1 MISIFNFSI
10 NLLIVV
16 CLFIYFIFTTIDFNL
31 KNIEYFLI
39 LIIVINLF
47 NKIYIWSN
55 FRVFIKKDLNKI
67 FKKILF
73 NDSFAKLSIV
83 ILSTVIPI
91 YMLMQKDI
99 LVIDILIEK
108 ASFLLVSF
116 FALIGFYLEFYIK
129 EAQKLHLI
137 CQILLGTCL
146 LLYKVWLFYLVAL

>member
-16 CLFIYFIFTTIDFNL
+16 CLFIYFIFTTIDFNP

-39 LIIVINLF
+39 LIIVINSF

-67 FKKILF
+67 FKDILF
-73 NDSFAKLSIV
+73 NDSFAKLSII

-99 LVIDILIEK
+99 LVVDILIEK
-108 ASFLLVSF
+108 ASFLLVSI
-116 FALIGFYLEFYIK
+116 FALIGFYLEFYILEVTK
-129 EAQKLHLI
+129 I
-137 CQILLGTCL
+137 DD
-146 LLYKVWLFYLVAL
+146 

>member
-16 CLFIYFIFTTIDFNL
+16 CLFIYFIFITIDYNL

-39 LIIVINLF
+39 LIIIINSF

-67 FKKILF
+67 FTDILF
-73 NDSFAKLSIV
+73 NVSFAKLSII

-99 LVIDILIEK
+99 LVVDILIEK
-108 ASFLLVSF
+108 ASFLLVSI
-116 FALIGFYLEFYIK
+116 FALIGFYLEFYILEVTK
-129 EAQKLHLI
+129 I
-137 CQILLGTCL
+137 DD
-146 LLYKVWLFYLVAL
+146 

>member
-10 NLLIVV
+10 NLLIIV

-39 LIIVINLF
+39 LIIVINSF

-67 FKKILF
+67 FTDILF
-73 NDSFAKLSIV
+73 NDLFVKLSIV
-83 ILSTVIPI
+83 ILSTLIPI

-99 LVIDILIEK
+99 LVVDILIEK
-108 ASFLLVSF
+108 ASFLLVSI
-116 FALIGFYLEFYIK
+116 FALIGFYLEFYILEVTK
-129 EAQKLHLI
+129 I
-137 CQILLGTCL
+137 DD
-146 LLYKVWLFYLVAL
+146 

>member
-1 MISIFNFSI
+1 MISILNFSI
-10 NLLIVV
+10 NLLIIV

-39 LIIVINLF
+39 LIIVINSF

-67 FKKILF
+67 FKDILF
-73 NDSFAKLSIV
+73 NDSFAKLSII

-99 LVIDILIEK
+99 LVVDILIEK
-108 ASFLLVSF
+108 ASFLLVSI
-116 FALIGFYLEFYIK
+116 FALIGFYLEFYILEVTK
-129 EAQKLHLI
+129 I
-137 CQILLGTCL
+137 DD
-146 LLYKVWLFYLVAL
+146 

>member
-39 LIIVINLF
+39 LIIVINSF
-47 NKIYIWSN
+47 NKIYIWSS
-55 FRVFIKKDLNKI
+55 FKVFIKKDLNKI
-67 FKKILF
+67 FTDILF
-73 NDSFAKLSIV
+73 NDSFVKLSII

-99 LVIDILIEK
+99 LVVDILIEK
-108 ASFLLVSF
+108 ASFLLVSI
-116 FALIGFYLEFYIK
+116 FALIGFYLEFYILEVTK
-129 EAQKLHLI
+129 I
-137 CQILLGTCL
+137 DD
-146 LLYKVWLFYLVAL
+146 

>member
-16 CLFIYFIFTTIDFNL
+16 CLFIYFIFTTIGFNL
-31 KNIEYFLI
+31 ENIEYFLI
-39 LIIVINLF
+39 LIIVINSF

-67 FKKILF
+67 FKDILF
-73 NDSFAKLSIV
+73 NVSFAKVCII

-99 LVIDILIEK
+99 LVVDILIEK
-108 ASFLLVSF
+108 ASFLLVSI
-116 FALIGFYLEFYIK
+116 FALIGFYLEFYIL
-129 EAQKLHLI
+129 EV
-137 CQILLGTCL
+137 T
-146 LLYKVWLFYLVAL
+146 KVDD

>member
-16 CLFIYFIFTTIDFNL
+16 CLFTYFIFTTIDFNL

-39 LIIVINLF
+39 PIIVINSF

-67 FKKILF
+67 FKDIIF
-73 NDSFAKLSIV
+73 NDSFAKLSII
-83 ILSTVIPI
+83 ILSTIIPI

-99 LVIDILIEK
+99 LVVDILVEK

-116 FALIGFYLEFYIK
+116 FALIGFYLEFYILEVTK
-129 EAQKLHLI
+129 I
-137 CQILLGTCL
+137 DD
-146 LLYKVWLFYLVAL
+146 

>member
-39 LIIVINLF
+39 VLIVINSF

-67 FKKILF
+67 FKDILF
-73 NDSFAKLSIV
+73 NDLFAKLSII

-99 LVIDILIEK
+99 LVVDILIEK
-108 ASFLLVSF
+108 ASFLLVSI
-116 FALIGFYLEFYIK
+116 FALIGFYLEFYIL
-129 EAQKLHLI
+129 EVTKLDD
-137 CQILLGTCL
+137 
-146 LLYKVWLFYLVAL
+146 

>member
-10 NLLIVV
+10 NLLIIV

-39 LIIVINLF
+39 LVIVINSF

-67 FKKILF
+67 FKDILF
-73 NDSFAKLSIV
+73 NDSFAKLSII

-91 YMLMQKDI
+91 YMLMQKDL
-99 LVIDILIEK
+99 LVVDILIEK
-108 ASFLLVSF
+108 ASFLLVSI
-116 FALIGFYLEFYIK
+116 FALIGFYLEFYILEVTK
-129 EAQKLHLI
+129 I
-137 CQILLGTCL
+137 DD
-146 LLYKVWLFYLVAL
+146 

>member
-1 MISIFNFSI
+1 MISVFNFSI

-16 CLFIYFIFTTIDFNL
+16 CLFINFIFTTIDFNL

-39 LIIVINLF
+39 LIIVINSF

-55 FRVFIKKDLNKI
+55 FTVFIKKDLNKI
-67 FKKILF
+67 FKDILF
-73 NDSFAKLSIV
+73 NDSFAKLSII

-108 ASFLLVSF
+108 VSFLLVSI
-116 FALIGFYLEFYIK
+116 FALIGFYLEFYILEVTK
-129 EAQKLHLI
+129 I
-137 CQILLGTCL
+137 DD
-146 LLYKVWLFYLVAL
+146 

>member
-31 KNIEYFLI
+31 GNIEYFLI
-39 LIIVINLF
+39 LIIVINSF

-67 FKKILF
+67 FTDILF
-73 NDSFAKLSIV
+73 NDSFAKLSII

-99 LVIDILIEK
+99 LVVDILIEK
-108 ASFLLVSF
+108 ASFFLVSI
-116 FALIGFYLEFYIK
+116 FALIGFYLEFYILEVTK
-129 EAQKLHLI
+129 NR
-137 CQILLGTCL
+137 
-146 LLYKVWLFYLVAL
+146 

>member
-39 LIIVINLF
+39 IIIVINSF

-67 FKKILF
+67 FKDILF
-73 NDSFAKLSIV
+73 NDSFAKLSII

-99 LVIDILIEK
+99 LVVDILIEK
-108 ASFLLVSF
+108 ASFLLVSI
-116 FALIGFYLEFYIK
+116 FALIGFYLEFYILEVTK
-129 EAQKLHLI
+129 I
-137 CQILLGTCL
+137 DD
-146 LLYKVWLFYLVAL
+146 

>member
-16 CLFIYFIFTTIDFNL
+16 CLFIYFIFTTIEFNL

-39 LIIVINLF
+39 LLIVINSF
-47 NKIYIWSN
+47 NKIYVWSN
-55 FRVFIKKDLNKI
+55 FRVFVKKDLHKI
-67 FKKILF
+67 FKDILF
-73 NDSFAKLSIV
+73 NDSFTKLSII

-99 LVIDILIEK
+99 LVVDILIEK

-116 FALIGFYLEFYIK
+116 FALIGFYLEFYILEVTK
-129 EAQKLHLI
+129 I
-137 CQILLGTCL
+137 DD
-146 LLYKVWLFYLVAL
+146 

>member
-31 KNIEYFLI
+31 KNIEYLLI
-39 LIIVINLF
+39 PIIVINSF

-67 FKKILF
+67 FTDILF
-73 NDSFAKLSIV
+73 NDSFAKLSI
-83 ILSTVIPI
+83 IFLSTVIPI

-108 ASFLLVSF
+108 ASFLLVSI
-116 FALIGFYLEFYIK
+116 FALIGFYLEFYILEVTK
-129 EAQKLHLI
+129 I
-137 CQILLGTCL
+137 DD
-146 LLYKVWLFYLVAL
+146 

>member
-39 LIIVINLF
+39 LIIVINSF

-67 FKKILF
+67 FKDMLF
-73 NDSFAKLSIV
+73 NDSFAKLSII

-99 LVIDILIEK
+99 LVVDILIEK
-108 ASFLLVSF
+108 ASFLLVSI
-116 FALIGFYLEFYIK
+116 FALIGFYLEFYILEMTK
-129 EAQKLHLI
+129 I
-137 CQILLGTCL
+137 DD
-146 LLYKVWLFYLVAL
+146 

>member
-16 CLFIYFIFTTIDFNL
+16 CLFTYFIFTTIGFNL
-31 KNIEYFLI
+31 ENIEYFLI
-39 LIIVINLF
+39 LIIVINSF

-67 FKKILF
+67 FKNILF

-108 ASFLLVSF
+108 ASFLLVSI
-116 FALIGFYLEFYIK
+116 FALIGFYLEFYILEVIK
-129 EAQKLHLI
+129 I
-137 CQILLGTCL
+137 DD
-146 LLYKVWLFYLVAL
+146 

>member
-1 MISIFNFSI
+1 MISILNFSI

-39 LIIVINLF
+39 VLIVINSF

-67 FKKILF
+67 FKDILF
-73 NDSFAKLSIV
+73 NDSFAKLSII

-99 LVIDILIEK
+99 LVVDILIEK
-108 ASFLLVSF
+108 ASFLLVSI
-116 FALIGFYLEFYIK
+116 FALIGFYLEFYIL
-129 EAQKLHLI
+129 EVTNI
-137 CQILLGTCL
+137 DD
-146 LLYKVWLFYLVAL
+146 

>member
-16 CLFIYFIFTTIDFNL
+16 CLFIYFIFTTIGFNL
-31 KNIEYFLI
+31 ENIEYFLI
-39 LIIVINLF
+39 LIIVINSF

-67 FKKILF
+67 FKDILF
-73 NDSFAKLSIV
+73 NDSFTKLSIA
-83 ILSTVIPI
+83 ILSTIIPI

-99 LVIDILIEK
+99 LVVDILIEK

-116 FALIGFYLEFYIK
+116 FALIGFYLEFYILEVTK
-129 EAQKLHLI
+129 I
-137 CQILLGTCL
+137 DD
-146 LLYKVWLFYLVAL
+146 

>member
-1 MISIFNFSI
+1 MISIFNFTI

-31 KNIEYFLI
+31 KNIEFFLI
-39 LIIVINLF
+39 LIIVINSF
-47 NKIYIWSN
+47 NKIYIWLN

-67 FKKILF
+67 FKDILF

-108 ASFLLVSF
+108 ASFLLVSI
-116 FALIGFYLEFYIK
+116 FALIGFYLEFYILEVTK
-129 EAQKLHLI
+129 I
-137 CQILLGTCL
+137 DD
-146 LLYKVWLFYLVAL
+146 

>member
-1 MISIFNFSI
+1 MISIFNFAT

-16 CLFIYFIFTTIDFNL
+16 CIFIYFIFTTIDFNL
-31 KNIEYFLI
+31 KNIEYLLI

-67 FKKILF
+67 FTDILF
-73 NDSFAKLSIV
+73 NDSFAKLSII

-108 ASFLLVSF
+108 ASFLLVSI
-116 FALIGFYLEFYIK
+116 FALIGFYLEFYILEVTK
-129 EAQKLHLI
+129 I
-137 CQILLGTCL
+137 DD
-146 LLYKVWLFYLVAL
+146 

>member
-16 CLFIYFIFTTIDFNL
+16 CLFTYFIFTTIDFNL

-39 LIIVINLF
+39 PIIVINSF

-67 FKKILF
+67 FKDILF
-73 NDSFAKLSIV
+73 NDSFAKLSII

-116 FALIGFYLEFYIK
+116 FALIGFYLEFYILEVTK
-129 EAQKLHLI
+129 I
-137 CQILLGTCL
+137 DD
-146 LLYKVWLFYLVAL
+146 

>member
-16 CLFIYFIFTTIDFNL
+16 CLFIYFIFTTIGFNL
-31 KNIEYFLI
+31 ENIEYFLI
-39 LIIVINLF
+39 LIIVINSF
-47 NKIYIWSN
+47 NKIYIWLN
-55 FRVFIKKDLNKI
+55 FKVFIKKDLNKI
-67 FKKILF
+67 FKDILF

-108 ASFLLVSF
+108 ASFLLVSI
-116 FALIGFYLEFYIK
+116 FALIGFYLEFYILEVTK
-129 EAQKLHLI
+129 I
-137 CQILLGTCL
+137 DD
-146 LLYKVWLFYLVAL
+146 

>member
-31 KNIEYFLI
+31 KNMEYFLI
-39 LIIVINLF
+39 LIIIINSF

-55 FRVFIKKDLNKI
+55 FRVFIKKDLNKV
-67 FKKILF
+67 FTDILF
-73 NDSFAKLSIV
+73 NVSFAKLSII

-91 YMLMQKDI
+91 YMLIQKDI

-108 ASFLLVSF
+108 ASFLLVSI
-116 FALIGFYLEFYIK
+116 FALIGFYLEFYILEVTK
-129 EAQKLHLI
+129 I
-137 CQILLGTCL
+137 DD
-146 LLYKVWLFYLVAL
+146 

>member
-31 KNIEYFLI
+31 KNLEYFLI
-39 LIIVINLF
+39 LIIVINSF

-67 FKKILF
+67 FRDILF
-73 NDSFAKLSIV
+73 NDSFAKLSII

-91 YMLMQKDI
+91 YMLLQKDI
-99 LVIDILIEK
+99 LVVDILIEK
-108 ASFLLVSF
+108 ASFLLVSI
-116 FALIGFYLEFYIK
+116 FALIGFYLEFYILEVTK
-129 EAQKLHLI
+129 I
-137 CQILLGTCL
+137 DD
-146 LLYKVWLFYLVAL
+146 

>member
-16 CLFIYFIFTTIDFNL
+16 CLFIYFIFTTVDINL

-39 LIIVINLF
+39 LIIVINSF

-55 FRVFIKKDLNKI
+55 FKVFIKKDLNKI
-67 FKKILF
+67 FKDIIF
-73 NDSFAKLSIV
+73 NESFAKLSVI

-108 ASFLLVSF
+108 ASFLLVSI
-116 FALIGFYLEFYIK
+116 FALIGFYLEFYILEVTK
-129 EAQKLHLI
+129 I
-137 CQILLGTCL
+137 DD
-146 LLYKVWLFYLVAL
+146 

>member
-1 MISIFNFSI
+1 MISIFNFAT

-39 LIIVINLF
+39 LIIVINSF

-67 FKKILF
+67 FKDILF
-73 NDSFAKLSIV
+73 NDSFAKLTIV

-91 YMLMQKDI
+91 YMLMQKDM
-99 LVIDILIEK
+99 LVVDILIEK
-108 ASFLLVSF
+108 ASFLLVSI
-116 FALIGFYLEFYIK
+116 FALIGFYLEFYILEVTK
-129 EAQKLHLI
+129 I
-137 CQILLGTCL
+137 DD
-146 LLYKVWLFYLVAL
+146 

>member
-16 CLFIYFIFTTIDFNL
+16 CLFIYFIFTTIEFNL

-39 LIIVINLF
+39 LLIVINSF

-67 FKKILF
+67 FKNILF
-73 NDSFAKLSIV
+73 NDSFAKLSII

-99 LVIDILIEK
+99 LVVDILIEK
-108 ASFLLVSF
+108 ASFLLVSI
-116 FALIGFYLEFYIK
+116 FALIGFYLEFYILEVTK
-129 EAQKLHLI
+129 I
-137 CQILLGTCL
+137 DD
-146 LLYKVWLFYLVAL
+146 

>member
-16 CLFIYFIFTTIDFNL
+16 CLFIYFIFTTIEFNL

-39 LIIVINLF
+39 LIIVINSF

-67 FKKILF
+67 FKDILF
-73 NDSFAKLSIV
+73 NDSFAKLSII

-99 LVIDILIEK
+99 LIVDILIEK
-108 ASFLLVSF
+108 VSFLLVSI
-116 FALIGFYLEFYIK
+116 FALIGFYLEFYILEVTK
-129 EAQKLHLI
+129 I
-137 CQILLGTCL
+137 DD
-146 LLYKVWLFYLVAL
+146 

>member
-10 NLLIVV
+10 NLLIIA

-39 LIIVINLF
+39 PIIVINSF

-67 FKKILF
+67 FKDILF
-73 NDSFAKLSIV
+73 NDSFAKLSII

-99 LVIDILIEK
+99 LVVDILIEK
-108 ASFLLVSF
+108 ASFLLVSI
-116 FALIGFYLEFYIK
+116 FALIGFYLEFYILEVTK
-129 EAQKLHLI
+129 I
-137 CQILLGTCL
+137 DD
-146 LLYKVWLFYLVAL
+146 

>member
-1 MISIFNFSI
+1 MISIFNFTI

-31 KNIEYFLI
+31 KNIEYLLI
-39 LIIVINLF
+39 LIIVINSF

-67 FKKILF
+67 FKDILF
-73 NDSFAKLSIV
+73 NDSFAKISII

-99 LVIDILIEK
+99 LVVDILIEK
-108 ASFLLVSF
+108 ASFLLVSI
-116 FALIGFYLEFYIK
+116 FALIGFYLEFYILEVTK
-129 EAQKLHLI
+129 I
-137 CQILLGTCL
+137 DD
-146 LLYKVWLFYLVAL
+146 

>member
-16 CLFIYFIFTTIDFNL
+16 CLFIYFIFTTVDINL

-39 LIIVINLF
+39 LIIVINSF

-67 FKKILF
+67 FKDILF

-99 LVIDILIEK
+99 LVVDILIEK
-108 ASFLLVSF
+108 VSFLLVSI
-116 FALIGFYLEFYIK
+116 FALIGFYLEFYILEVTK
-129 EAQKLHLI
+129 I
-137 CQILLGTCL
+137 DD
-146 LLYKVWLFYLVAL
+146 

>member
-10 NLLIVV
+10 NFLIVV

-39 LIIVINLF
+39 LIIVINSF

-55 FRVFIKKDLNKI
+55 FRVFIKKDFNKI
-67 FKKILF
+67 FKDILF

-99 LVIDILIEK
+99 LVIDVLIEK
-108 ASFLLVSF
+108 ASFLLVSI
-116 FALIGFYLEFYIK
+116 FALIGFYLEFYILEVTK
-129 EAQKLHLI
+129 I
-137 CQILLGTCL
+137 DD
-146 LLYKVWLFYLVAL
+146 